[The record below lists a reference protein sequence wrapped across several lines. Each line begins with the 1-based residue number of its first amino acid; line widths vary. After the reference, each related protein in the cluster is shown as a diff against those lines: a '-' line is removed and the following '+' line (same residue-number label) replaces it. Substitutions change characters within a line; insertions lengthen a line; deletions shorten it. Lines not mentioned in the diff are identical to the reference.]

1 MKLHPTGGIC
11 VLALGE
17 IKNLYDCSRSFTRIL
32 TFTFMGTL
40 FSLGAFGQSGPIQ
53 PPASEESTAVI
64 AAPEFSVD
72 ALPAGTFDEDASTG
86 TAAQDSEQHGFAS
99 RMVRRGLEDQK
110 ELYLAPFK
118 RSNVKWDALVLGGT
132 AGLLIAD
139 RHIENHLPSG
149 HNTFWGDT
157 SDVAIAGLG
166 AAVAVDWLRGIKTDD
181 PHAKETGELE
191 LETLINTFLIYTPM
205 QFIAGRQ
212 RPGEG
217 NGHGD
222 FLRHHAMN
230 TSFPGGHAMFAWAMA
245 TVALHEYHKPWEQ
258 ALIYSAATLVTAGRF
273 LGHDH
278 WSSDMFV
285 GTALGVGI
293 GTHIFYA
300 HCDPELTE
308 SCKHKHNKV
317 EYRTDQKPANVK

>member
-1 MKLHPTGGIC
+1 MNRPLFLRHSI
-11 VLALGE
+11 LLGVTS
-17 IKNLYDCSRSFTRIL
+17 L
-32 TFTFMGTL
+32 L
-40 FSLGAFGQSGPIQ
+40 FCFPATCQQPSSYSQLPMASPMVQGPVVS
-53 PPASEESTAVI
+53 PNFRVEELRLDDPAPASDSTPNVAAES
-64 AAPEFSVD
+64 D
-72 ALPAGTFDEDASTG
+72 
-86 TAAQDSEQHGFAS
+86 QEQ
-99 RMVRRGLEDQK
+99 GLVKRSIKRIGRDQ
-110 ELYLAPFK
+110 EALYLAPFK
-118 RSNVKWDALVLGGT
+118 PHNFKWDAVVLVGT
-132 AGLLIAD
+132 GAFLAAD
-139 RHIENHLPSG
+139 RHIENNLPAQ
-149 HNTFWGDT
+149 HYTLYQAT
-157 SDVAIAGLG
+157 SDISIAGLAG
-166 AAVAVDWLRGIKTDD
+166 SLAGIWIYGLKTGDG
-181 PHAKETGELE
+181 HAREMGNLE
-191 LETLINTFLIYTPM
+191 IETLINTFLIYTPM
-205 QFIAGRQ
+205 QLIAGRQ

-317 EYRTDQKPANVK
+317 EYRTDQKPADAK

>member
-1 MKLHPTGGIC
+1 
-11 VLALGE
+11 
-17 IKNLYDCSRSFTRIL
+17 
-32 TFTFMGTL
+32 
-40 FSLGAFGQSGPIQ
+40 
-53 PPASEESTAVI
+53 
-64 AAPEFSVD
+64 
-72 ALPAGTFDEDASTG
+72 
-86 TAAQDSEQHGFAS
+86 
-99 RMVRRGLEDQK
+99 
-110 ELYLAPFK
+110 
-118 RSNVKWDALVLGGT
+118 LVLGGT

>member
-1 MKLHPTGGIC
+1 M
-11 VLALGE
+11 
-17 IKNLYDCSRSFTRIL
+17 YFRRIL
-32 TFTFMGTL
+32 LFTCMGTL
-40 FSLGAFGQSGPIQ
+40 FSLAAFGQSGPFQ
-53 PPASEESTAVI
+53 PLSSSSDDSPSVASE
-64 AAPEFSVD
+64 PKFSVD
-72 ALPAGTFDEDASTG
+72 AFPAGTFDEDASTE
-86 TAAQDSEQHGFAS
+86 TTAQDSEHHGFAS

-118 RSNVKWDALVLGGT
+118 PSNFKWDALVLGGM

-139 RHIENHLPSG
+139 RHIENHLPDG
-149 HNTFWGDT
+149 HQRFYQDS
-157 SDVAIAGLG
+157 SDIAIGALG
-166 AAVAVDWLRGIKTDD
+166 AVLAVDWLHGIKTDD

-205 QFIAGRQ
+205 QLIAGRQ

-258 ALIYSAATLVTAGRF
+258 LLIYSAALTVTAGRF
-273 LGHDH
+273 LGRDH

-317 EYRTDQKPANVK
+317 EYREDQKRADSR